1 MSPEAKKCDDIADSA
16 ERAIVLP
23 PALGFGPSHDL
34 LLSCSVLF
42 AASFR
47 GLLLTKLQLKVA
59 THGKQPGALGSKL
72 GSKQLC
78 RCSSYVPTFA
88 TGCFSHQHLTVSKC
102 VGK

>member
-47 GLLLTKLQLKVA
+47 DLLLSKTA
-59 THGKQPGALGSKL
+59 TEGSNSPCPIRDPL
-72 GSKQLC
+72 EMDQ
-78 RCSSYVPTFA
+78 RCSTYTANDDEARNSGLA
-88 TGCFSHQHLTVSKC
+88 HIA
-102 VGK
+102 